1 MNRLRESRVKSLQE
15 EFELIKTM
23 GETEV
28 EAGFYLPCPTRIL
41 NINRTTPGK

>member
-23 GETEV
+23 GETEI
-28 EAGFYLPCPTRIL
+28 EAGFHLPCPTRIL
-41 NINRTTPGK
+41 NIIQTISSK